1 MQKKWLYS
9 SMAVSALTLSLLA
22 ACSGDN
28 GTDGK
33 DGKDG
38 SDGASGVSCT
48 VESLSDSSGYKI
60 LCGGDSVG
68 VLLNG
73 TDGDNGANGRYG
85 SGCYVEAFDDSTG
98 FDVYCNEKKVGTL
111 VNGADGANGTNGESC
126 TAKSVDGGYELTCG
140 DSIIG
145 VITNG
150 TDGSNGTSC
159 VAEES
164 STGNGFDLYCAGE
177 LVGTI
182 TNGAGCTLVDNDNG
196 TVTQT
201 CGEDEVIIYKAL
213 CGSVSYDPAKYACE
227 DNTVKKYCFKIDEE
241 TGDTTKT
248 AYDTTTS
255 YCHTSGEVM
264 NLGTCGEV
272 SFEEE
277 TQYCSKDLTVEEKVA
292 CGSAKYNPEIEYCS
306 SDAVVDT
313 LDTCNITLPNGSGSM
328 VELYNPEAYYC
339 ATDNS
344 GSSVVVSVALLSECG
359 KERYN
364 PELSYCSEDNEVITY
379 EYCDG
384 VKYSPATQYCED
396 DEVMDKLACGEEDD
410 AVLYI
415 PSEKYCSKDG
425 EVKDLAR
432 CGAEGATVKLYNP
445 ESTIC
450 DIRDYNLYNY
460 TTIGDQ
466 VWTATDMK
474 YSGQSGNVGKT
485 RAQYSSA
492 RYYTWSE
499 AMGLASTYQTSI
511 WNENEEGEGIQGVC
525 PNGWHI
531 PSLTE
536 VNALRAY
543 LGKTYEGCENGE
555 GECGQA
561 LKALDWDEGTDKYGF
576 TATNTGYGYDVTTT
590 NWNQTYTNTYWGDQ
604 NGFYM
609 WTSKQTDDNA
619 DGTKATR
626 FSILDDEATFT
637 QTTALKTNRF
647 PVRCIKD

>member
-9 SMAVSALTLSLLA
+9 SMAVSALTLSVLA

-28 GTDGK
+28 GSNGK
-33 DGKDG
+33 DGTDG
-38 SDGASGVSCT
+38 ENGTSCT

-85 SGCYVEAFDDSTG
+85 SGCYIEPFDDSTG
-98 FDVYCNEKKVGTL
+98 YDVYCNEKKVGTL
-111 VNGADGANGTNGESC
+111 VNGEDGANGESC

-140 DSIIG
+140 DSVIG
-145 VITNG
+145 TIKNG
-150 TDGSNGTSC
+150 TGC

-164 STGNGFDLYCAGE
+164 STGNGFDLYCAGK

-182 TNGAGCTLVDNDNG
+182 SDGTGCTVVDNGNG

-213 CGSVSYDPAKYACE
+213 CGSVSYDPTKYACE
-227 DNTVKKYCFKIDEE
+227 DNTVLKYCFKIDEE

-248 AYDTTTS
+248 PYDTTRF
-255 YCHTSGEVM
+255 YCHTTGEVM
-264 NLGTCGEV
+264 ELGTCGEV
-272 SFEEE
+272 SFETE
-277 TQYCSKDLTVEEKVA
+277 TQYCSKDLSVEEKVA
-292 CGSAKYNPEIEYCS
+292 CGSDKYNPEIEYCT
-306 SDAVVDT
+306 SDEVVET
-313 LDTCNITLPNGSGSM
+313 LASCMITLPNGSGRM
-328 VELYNPEAYYC
+328 EELYNPEAYYC

-344 GSSVVVSVALLSECG
+344 GSSVVVSVAALEKCG
-359 KERYN
+359 KKLFN
-364 PELSYCSEDNEVITY
+364 PELSYCSEDKEVITY

-384 VKYSPATQYCED
+384 VKYSPVNQYCED
-396 DEVMDKLACGEEDD
+396 NMVINKLVCGEEED
-410 AVLYI
+410 AELYI

-425 EVKDLAR
+425 KVTDLAR
-432 CGAEGATVKLYNP
+432 CGAEGTTGKLYNP
-445 ESTIC
+445 ELTIC

-474 YSGQSGNVGKT
+474 YSGQSGNVGT
-485 RAQYSSA
+485 TNNQFSSA
-492 RYYTWSE
+492 RYYNWSE

-511 WNENEEGEGIQGVC
+511 WNDNEEGEGIQGVC
-525 PNGWHI
+525 PNGWHV

-543 LGKTYEGCENGE
+543 LGETYEGCKNGE

-561 LKALDWDEGTDKYGF
+561 LKALGWDEGTDEYGF
-576 TATNTGYGYDVTTT
+576 SATNTGYAYVTTRYGR
-590 NWNQTYTNTYWGDQ
+590 TYTDWAQD
-604 NGFYM
+604 GFYM
-609 WTSKQTDDNA
+609 WTSKQTDDGANA
-619 DGTKATR
+619 TQATR
-626 FSILDDEATFT
+626 FSILDDATTFT
-637 QTTALKTNRF
+637 QTLALKTNRF

>member
-1 MQKKWLYS
+1 
-9 SMAVSALTLSLLA
+9 MAVSALTLSVLA

-28 GTDGK
+28 GSNGK
-33 DGKDG
+33 DGTDG
-38 SDGASGVSCT
+38 ENGTSCT

-85 SGCYVEAFDDSTG
+85 SGCYIEPFDDSTG
-98 FDVYCNEKKVGTL
+98 YDVYCNEKKVGTL
-111 VNGADGANGTNGESC
+111 VNGEDGANGESC

-140 DSIIG
+140 DSVIG
-145 VITNG
+145 TIKNG
-150 TDGSNGTSC
+150 TGC

-164 STGNGFDLYCAGE
+164 STGNGFDLYCAGK

-182 TNGAGCTLVDNDNG
+182 SDGTGCTVVDNGNG

-213 CGSVSYDPAKYACE
+213 CGSVSYDPTKYACE
-227 DNTVKKYCFKIDEE
+227 DNTVLKYCFKIDEKN
-241 TGDTTKT
+241 GDTTKT
-248 AYDTTTS
+248 AYDTTAY
-255 YCHTSGEVM
+255 YCHTTGEVRE
-264 NLGTCGEV
+264 LGDCDGV
-272 SFEEE
+272 SYEEE
-277 TQYCSKDLTVEEKVA
+277 TQYCSKENTIEEKVA
-292 CGSAKYNPEIEYCS
+292 CGSAKYNPELQYCTS
-306 SDAVVDT
+306 ADEVVEDLAV
-313 LDTCNITLPNGSGSM
+313 CEITLPNGSGSM
-328 VELYNPEAYYC
+328 IERYNPEAYYC

-344 GSSVVVSVALLSECG
+344 GSSVVVSVAALSKCG
-359 KERYN
+359 KELFN
-364 PELSYCSEDNEVITY
+364 PELSYCSEDKEVIDY
-379 EYCDG
+379 GFCNG
-384 VKYSPATQYCED
+384 VKYSPATKYCED
-396 DEVMDKLACGEEDD
+396 NQVIDKIACGEEED
-410 AVLYI
+410 AELYN
-415 PSEKYCSKDG
+415 PNEKYCSKDG

-432 CGAEGATVKLYNP
+432 CGAEGATGNLYNP
-445 ESTIC
+445 ELTIC

-474 YSGQSGNVGKT
+474 YSGQSGSSVGTT

-511 WNENEEGEGIQGVC
+511 WNENKEGEGIQGVC

-543 LGKTYEGCENGE
+543 LGKTYDGCENGE

-561 LKALDWDEGTDKYGF
+561 LKALGWDEGTDEYGF
-576 TATNTGYGYDVTTT
+576 SATNTGYSSNAGRYP
-590 NWNQTYTNTYWGDQ
+590 WNQ

-609 WTSKQTDDNA
+609 WTSMQTNDNA
-619 DGTKATR
+619 VANQATR
-626 FSILDDEATFT
+626 FALLVGETTFT
-637 QTTALKTNRF
+637 QTTAPKTNRF

>member
-1 MQKKWLYS
+1 
-9 SMAVSALTLSLLA
+9 MAVSALTLSVLA

-28 GTDGK
+28 GSNGK
-33 DGKDG
+33 DGTDG
-38 SDGASGVSCT
+38 ENGTSCT

-85 SGCYVEAFDDSTG
+85 SGCYIEPFEDSTG
-98 FDVYCNEKKVGTL
+98 YDVYCNEKKVGTL
-111 VNGADGANGTNGESC
+111 VNGEDGANGESC

-140 DSIIG
+140 DSLIG
-145 VITNG
+145 TIKNG
-150 TDGSNGTSC
+150 TGC

-164 STGNGFDLYCAGE
+164 STGNGFDLYCAGK

-182 TNGAGCTLVDNDNG
+182 SDGTGCTVVDNGNG

-201 CGEDEVIIYKAL
+201 CGEDEVVIYKAL
-213 CGSVSYDPAKYACE
+213 CGSVSYDPTKYACE

-248 AYDTTTS
+248 AYDTTTH
-255 YCHTSGEVM
+255 YCHTSGEVRA
-264 NLGTCGEV
+264 LGTCGEV

-277 TQYCSKDLTVEEKVA
+277 TQYCSKENTVDEKVA
-292 CGSAKYNPEIEYCS
+292 CGSAKYNPETQYCT
-306 SDAVVDT
+306 SDEVVES
-313 LDTCNITLPNGSGSM
+313 LASCMITLPNGSGRM
-328 VELYNPEAYYC
+328 EELYNPEAYYC

-344 GSSVVVSVALLSECG
+344 GSSVVVSVAALSKCG
-359 KERYN
+359 KKLYN
-364 PELSYCSEDNEVITY
+364 PELSYCSEDKEVITY

-384 VKYSPATQYCED
+384 VKYSPVNQYCED
-396 DEVMDKLACGEEDD
+396 NMVINKLVCGEEED
-410 AVLYI
+410 AELYN

-425 EVKDLAR
+425 EVKDLVR
-432 CGAEGATVKLYNP
+432 CGAEGTTGKLYNP
-445 ESTIC
+445 ELTIC

-474 YSGQSGNVGKT
+474 YSGQSGNVGT
-485 RAQYSSA
+485 TNTQYSSA
-492 RYYTWSE
+492 RYYNWSE

-511 WNENEEGEGIQGVC
+511 WNDNEEGEGIQGVC
-525 PNGWHI
+525 PNGWHV

-543 LGKTYEGCENGE
+543 LGETYEGCKNGE

-561 LKALDWDEGTDKYGF
+561 LKALGWDEGTDEYGF
-576 TATNTGYGYDVTTT
+576 SATNTGYAYVTTRYGR
-590 NWNQTYTNTYWGDQ
+590 TYTDWAQD
-604 NGFYM
+604 GFYM
-609 WTSKQTDDNA
+609 WTSKQTDDGANA
-619 DGTKATR
+619 TQATR
-626 FSILDDEATFT
+626 FSILDDATTFT
-637 QTTALKTNRF
+637 QATALKTNRY

>member
-9 SMAVSALTLSLLA
+9 SMAVSALTLSVLA

-28 GTDGK
+28 GSNGK
-33 DGKDG
+33 DGADG
-38 SDGASGVSCT
+38 ENGTSCT

-85 SGCYVEAFDDSTG
+85 SGCYIEPFDDSTG
-98 FDVYCNEKKVGTL
+98 YDVYCNDKKVGTL
-111 VNGADGANGTNGESC
+111 VNGEDGANGESC

-140 DSIIG
+140 DSVIG
-145 VITNG
+145 TIKNG
-150 TDGSNGTSC
+150 TGC

-164 STGNGFDLYCAGE
+164 STGNGFDLYCAGK

-182 TNGAGCTLVDNDNG
+182 SDGTGCTVVDNGNG

-201 CGEDEVIIYKAL
+201 CGEDEVVIYKAL
-213 CGSVSYDPAKYACE
+213 CGSVSYDPTKYACE
-227 DNTVKKYCFKIDEE
+227 DNTVLKYCFKIDEE
-241 TGDTTKT
+241 SGDTTKT
-248 AYDTTTS
+248 AYDTTTH
-255 YCHTSGEVM
+255 YCHTSGEVRE
-264 NLGTCGEV
+264 LGDCDGV

-277 TQYCSKDLTVEEKVA
+277 TQYCSKENTIEEKVA
-292 CGSAKYNPEIEYCS
+292 CGSDKYNPETQYCT
-306 SDAVVDT
+306 SDEVVET
-313 LDTCNITLPNGSGSM
+313 LASCMITLPNGSGRM
-328 VELYNPEAYYC
+328 EELYNPEAYYC

-344 GSSVVVSVALLSECG
+344 GSSVVVSVAALEKCG
-359 KERYN
+359 KELFN
-364 PELSYCSEDNEVITY
+364 PELSYCSEDKEVITY

-384 VKYSPATQYCED
+384 VKYSPVTQYCED
-396 DEVMDKLACGEEDD
+396 NQVINKLACGEEED
-410 AVLYI
+410 AELYI

-425 EVKDLAR
+425 KVTDLAR
-432 CGAEGATVKLYNP
+432 CGAEGTTGKLYNP
-445 ESTIC
+445 ELTIC

-474 YSGQSGNVGKT
+474 YSGQSGSTVGTT
-485 RAQYSSA
+485 RNQFSSA
-492 RYYTWSE
+492 RYYNWSE
-499 AMGLASTYQTSI
+499 AMGLASTYQTNI
-511 WNENEEGEGIQGVC
+511 WNENKEGEGIQGVC

-561 LKALDWDEGTDKYGF
+561 LKALGWDEGTDEYGF
-576 TATNTGYGYDVTTT
+576 TATNTGYASVTNSYYSNTT
-590 NWNQTYTNTYWGDQ
+590 WTQ

-609 WTSKQTDDNA
+609 WTSMQTNDNA
-619 DGTKATR
+619 VANQATR
-626 FSILDDEATFT
+626 FALLTGETAFT
-637 QTTALKTNRF
+637 QTTAPKSYRF

>member
-1 MQKKWLYS
+1 
-9 SMAVSALTLSLLA
+9 MAVSALTLSVLA

-28 GTDGK
+28 GSNGK
-33 DGKDG
+33 DGTDG
-38 SDGASGVSCT
+38 ENGTSCT

-85 SGCYVEAFDDSTG
+85 SGCYIEPFDDSTG
-98 FDVYCNEKKVGTL
+98 YDVYCNEKKVGTL
-111 VNGADGANGTNGESC
+111 VNGEDGANGESC

-140 DSIIG
+140 DSVIG
-145 VITNG
+145 TIKNG
-150 TDGSNGTSC
+150 TGC

-164 STGNGFDLYCAGE
+164 STGNGFDLYCAGK

-182 TNGAGCTLVDNDNG
+182 SDGTGCTVVDNGNG

-213 CGSVSYDPAKYACE
+213 CGSVSYDPTKYACE
-227 DNTVKKYCFKIDEE
+227 ENTVKKYCFKIDEK
-241 TGDTTKT
+241 TGDTTETT

-264 NLGTCGEV
+264 DLGTCGEV
-272 SFEEE
+272 SFETE
-277 TQYCSKDLTVEEKVA
+277 THYCSKEKTVEEKVA
-292 CGSAKYNPEIEYCS
+292 CGSAKYNPEIEYCTS
-306 SDAVVDT
+306 ADEVVKPLASCT
-313 LDTCNITLPNGSGSM
+313 ITLPNGTGEM
-328 VELYNPEAYYC
+328 EELYNPEAYYC

-344 GSSVVVSVALLSECG
+344 VVPAVVSVAALEKCG
-359 KERYN
+359 KKLYN
-364 PELSYCSEDNEVITY
+364 PELSYCSEDKEVITY

-384 VKYSPATQYCED
+384 VKYSPVNKYCED
-396 DEVMDKLACGEEDD
+396 NVVMDKLACGEEED
-410 AVLYI
+410 AELYN

-432 CGAEGATVKLYNP
+432 CGAEGVTGKLYNP
-445 ESTIC
+445 ELTIC

-474 YSGQSGNVGKT
+474 YSGQSGNVGT
-485 RAQYSSA
+485 THTDYGNS
-492 RYYTWSE
+492 RYYNWSE
-499 AMGLASTYQTSI
+499 AMGLANTYQTTI
-511 WNENEEGEGIQGVC
+511 WNDNDEGEGIQGVC

-543 LGKTYEGCENGE
+543 LGKTYEGCENAE

-561 LKALDWDEGTDKYGF
+561 LKALGWDEGTDEYGF
-576 TATNTGYGYDVTTT
+576 SATNTGYNNGNNVYQSR
-590 NWNQTYTNTYWGDQ
+590 NWNQD
-604 NGFYM
+604 GFYM
-609 WTSKQTDDNA
+609 WTSKQTDDGAVANQ
-619 DGTKATR
+619 ATR
-626 FSILDDEATFT
+626 FSILDDATTFT
-637 QTTALKTNRF
+637 QTVAQKSYRY

>member
-1 MQKKWLYS
+1 
-9 SMAVSALTLSLLA
+9 MAVSALTLSVLA

-28 GTDGK
+28 GSNGK
-33 DGKDG
+33 DGADG
-38 SDGASGVSCT
+38 ENGTSCT

-85 SGCYVEAFDDSTG
+85 SGCYIEPFEDSTG
-98 FDVYCNEKKVGTL
+98 YDVYCNEKKVGTL
-111 VNGADGANGTNGESC
+111 VNGEDGANGESC

-140 DSIIG
+140 DSVIG
-145 VITNG
+145 TIKNG
-150 TDGSNGTSC
+150 TGC

-164 STGNGFDLYCAGE
+164 SDGNGFDLYCAGK

-182 TNGAGCTLVDNDNG
+182 SDGTGCTVVDNGNG

-213 CGSVSYDPAKYACE
+213 CGSVSYDPTKYACE
-227 DNTVKKYCFKIDEE
+227 DNTVLKYCFNIDEK

-248 AYDTTTS
+248 AYDTTAY
-255 YCHTSGEVM
+255 YCHTTGEVM
-264 NLGTCGEV
+264 ELGTCGEV
-272 SFEEE
+272 SFETE
-277 TQYCSKDLTVEEKVA
+277 TQYCSKEKTVEEKVA
-292 CGSAKYNPEIEYCS
+292 CGSDKYNPETQYCT
-306 SDAVVDT
+306 SDEVVET
-313 LDTCNITLPNGSGSM
+313 LASCMITLPNGSGRM
-328 VELYNPEAYYC
+328 EELYNPEAYYC

-344 GSSVVVSVALLSECG
+344 GSSVVVSVAALEKCG
-359 KERYN
+359 KELFN
-364 PELSYCSEDNEVITY
+364 PELSYCSEDKEVITY

-384 VKYSPATQYCED
+384 VKYSPVNQYCED
-396 DEVMDKLACGEEDD
+396 NMVINKLVCGEEED
-410 AVLYI
+410 AELYN

-425 EVKDLAR
+425 EVKDLVR
-432 CGAEGATVKLYNP
+432 CGAEGTTGKLYNP
-445 ESTIC
+445 ELTIC

-474 YSGQSGNVGKT
+474 YSGQSGNVGT
-485 RAQYSSA
+485 TNTQYSSA
-492 RYYTWSE
+492 RYYNWSE

-511 WNENEEGEGIQGVC
+511 WNDNEEGEGIQGVC
-525 PNGWHI
+525 PNGWHV

-543 LGKTYEGCENGE
+543 LGETYEGCKNGE

-561 LKALDWDEGTDKYGF
+561 LKALGWDEGTDEYGF
-576 TATNTGYGYDVTTT
+576 SATNTGYAYVTTRYGR
-590 NWNQTYTNTYWGDQ
+590 TYTDWAQD
-604 NGFYM
+604 GFYM
-609 WTSKQTDDNA
+609 WTSKQTDDGANA
-619 DGTKATR
+619 TQATR
-626 FSILDDEATFT
+626 FSILDDATTFT
-637 QTTALKTNRF
+637 QTLALKTNRF

>member
-9 SMAVSALTLSLLA
+9 SMAVSALTLSVLA

-28 GTDGK
+28 GSNGK
-33 DGKDG
+33 DGTDG
-38 SDGASGVSCT
+38 ENGTSCT

-85 SGCYVEAFDDSTG
+85 SGCYIEPFDDSTG
-98 FDVYCNEKKVGTL
+98 YDVYCNEKKVGTL
-111 VNGADGANGTNGESC
+111 VNGEDGANGESC

-140 DSIIG
+140 DSVIG
-145 VITNG
+145 TIKNG
-150 TDGSNGTSC
+150 TGC

-164 STGNGFDLYCAGE
+164 SDGNGFELYCAGK

-182 TNGAGCTLVDNDNG
+182 SDGTGCTVVDNGNG

-213 CGSVSYDPAKYACE
+213 CGSVSYDPTKYACE
-227 DNTVKKYCFKIDEE
+227 DNTVKKYCFKIDEK
-241 TGDTTKT
+241 TGDTTETT
-248 AYDTTTS
+248 AYDTTKF

-264 NLGTCGEV
+264 ELSTCGEV
-272 SFEEE
+272 SFETE
-277 TQYCSKDLTVEEKVA
+277 THYCSKEKTVEEKVA
-292 CGSAKYNPEIEYCS
+292 CGSDKYNPEIEYCS
-306 SDAVVDT
+306 SDEVVETLAV
-313 LDTCNITLPNGSGSM
+313 CEITLPNGSGSM
-328 VELYNPEAYYC
+328 VERYNPEAYYC

-344 GSSVVVSVALLSECG
+344 VSPAVVSVAALKKCG
-359 KERYN
+359 KELYN
-364 PELSYCSEDNEVITY
+364 PELSYCSEDNEIITY
-379 EYCDG
+379 ESCDG
-384 VKYSPATQYCED
+384 VKYSPATHYCED
-396 DEVMDKLACGEEDD
+396 KQVINKIACGEEED
-410 AVLYI
+410 AELYN
-415 PSEKYCSKDG
+415 PNEKYCSKDG
-425 EVKDLAR
+425 EVKDRAR
-432 CGAEGATVKLYNP
+432 CGAEGTTGKLYNP
-445 ESTIC
+445 ELTIC

-474 YSGQSGNVGKT
+474 YSGQSGNVVGT
-485 RAQYSSA
+485 THTDYGDS
-492 RYYTWSE
+492 RYYNWSE

-511 WNENEEGEGIQGVC
+511 WNENKEGEGIQGVC

-543 LGKTYEGCENGE
+543 LGETYDGCENGE

-561 LKALDWDEGTDKYGF
+561 LKARGWDDATDEYGF
-576 TATNTGYGYDVTTT
+576 TATNTGYASVTTR
-590 NWNQTYTNTYWGDQ
+590 NGRTYTTWTQD
-604 NGFYM
+604 GFYM
-609 WTSKQTDDNA
+609 WTSMQSNDNA

-626 FSILDDEATFT
+626 FSILDDATTFT
-637 QTTALKTNRF
+637 QTTAPKTNRF

>member
-9 SMAVSALTLSLLA
+9 SMAVSALTLSVLA

-28 GTDGK
+28 GSNGK
-33 DGKDG
+33 DGTDG
-38 SDGASGVSCT
+38 ENGTSCT

-85 SGCYVEAFDDSTG
+85 SGCYIEPFDDSTG
-98 FDVYCNEKKVGTL
+98 YDVYCNEKKVGTL
-111 VNGADGANGTNGESC
+111 VNGEDGANGESC

-140 DSIIG
+140 DSVIG
-145 VITNG
+145 TIKNG
-150 TDGSNGTSC
+150 TGC

-164 STGNGFDLYCAGE
+164 SDGNGFDLYCAGK

-182 TNGAGCTLVDNDNG
+182 SDGTGCTVVDNGNG

-213 CGSVSYDPAKYACE
+213 CGSVSYDPTKYACE
-227 DNTVKKYCFKIDEE
+227 DNTVLKYCFKIDEK

-248 AYDTTTS
+248 AYDTTAY
-255 YCHTSGEVM
+255 YCHTTGEVM
-264 NLGTCGEV
+264 ELGTCGEV
-272 SFEEE
+272 SFETE
-277 TQYCSKDLTVEEKVA
+277 TQYCSKEKTVEEKVA
-292 CGSAKYNPEIEYCS
+292 CGSDKYNPETQYCT
-306 SDAVVDT
+306 SDDEVET
-313 LDTCNITLPNGSGSM
+313 LASCMITLPNGSGRM
-328 VELYNPEAYYC
+328 EELYNPEAYYC

-344 GSSVVVSVALLSECG
+344 GSSVVVSVAALEKCG
-359 KERYN
+359 KELFN
-364 PELSYCSEDNEVITY
+364 PELSYCSEDKEVITY

-384 VKYSPATQYCED
+384 VKYSPVNQYCED
-396 DEVMDKLACGEEDD
+396 NMVINKLVCGEEED
-410 AVLYI
+410 AELYN

-425 EVKDLAR
+425 EVKDLVR
-432 CGAEGATVKLYNP
+432 CGAEGTTGKLYNP
-445 ESTIC
+445 ELTIC

-474 YSGQSGNVGKT
+474 YSGQSGNVGT
-485 RAQYSSA
+485 TNTQYSSA
-492 RYYTWSE
+492 RYYNWSE

-511 WNENEEGEGIQGVC
+511 WNDNEEGEGIQGVC
-525 PNGWHI
+525 PNGWHV

-543 LGKTYEGCENGE
+543 LGKTYEGCKNGE

-561 LKALDWDEGTDKYGF
+561 LKALGWDEGTDEYGF
-576 TATNTGYGYDVTTT
+576 SATNTGYAYVTTRYGR
-590 NWNQTYTNTYWGDQ
+590 TYTDWAQD
-604 NGFYM
+604 GFYM
-609 WTSKQTDDNA
+609 WTSKQTDDGANA
-619 DGTKATR
+619 TQATR
-626 FSILDDEATFT
+626 FSILDDATTFT
-637 QTTALKTNRF
+637 QTLALKTNRF

>member
-1 MQKKWLYS
+1 
-9 SMAVSALTLSLLA
+9 MAVSALTLSVLA

-28 GTDGK
+28 GSNGK
-33 DGKDG
+33 DGADG
-38 SDGASGVSCT
+38 ENGTSCT

-85 SGCYVEAFDDSTG
+85 SGCYIEPFDDSTG
-98 FDVYCNEKKVGTL
+98 YDVYCNEKKVGTL
-111 VNGADGANGTNGESC
+111 VNGEDGANGESC

-140 DSIIG
+140 DSVIG
-145 VITNG
+145 TIKNG
-150 TDGSNGTSC
+150 TGC

-164 STGNGFDLYCAGE
+164 STGNGFDLYCAGK

-182 TNGAGCTLVDNDNG
+182 SDGTGCTVVDNGNG

-213 CGSVSYDPAKYACE
+213 CGSVSYDPTKYACE
-227 DNTVKKYCFKIDEE
+227 DNTVLKYCFMIDEK

-248 AYDTTTS
+248 AYDTTTH
-255 YCHTSGEVM
+255 YCHTSGEVRE
-264 NLGTCGEV
+264 LGDCDGV
-272 SFEEE
+272 SFETE
-277 TQYCSKDLTVEEKVA
+277 TQYCSKENTVEEKVA
-292 CGSAKYNPEIEYCS
+292 CGSDKYNPEIEYCS
-306 SDAVVDT
+306 ADEVVED
-313 LDTCNITLPNGSGSM
+313 LASCKITLPNGTGEM

-344 GSSVVVSVALLSECG
+344 GSSVVVSVAALEKCG
-359 KERYN
+359 KKLYN
-364 PELSYCSEDNEVITY
+364 PELSYCSEDNEIIDY
-379 EYCDG
+379 GSCDG

-396 DEVMDKLACGEEDD
+396 NQVIDKIACGEEED
-410 AVLYI
+410 AELYN
-415 PSEKYCSKDG
+415 PSEQYCSKDE
-425 EVKDLAR
+425 EVKDLVR
-432 CGAEGATVKLYNP
+432 CGAEGATGKLYNP
-445 ESTIC
+445 ELTIC

-474 YSGQSGNVGKT
+474 YSGQSGNSVGT
-485 RAQYSSA
+485 THTDYGDS
-492 RYYTWSE
+492 RYYNWSE
-499 AMGLASTYQTSI
+499 AMGLASTYQESI
-511 WNENEEGEGIQGVC
+511 WNENKEGEGIQGVC

-561 LKALDWDEGTDKYGF
+561 LKALGWDEGTDEYDF
-576 TATNTGYGYDVTTT
+576 SATNTGYNNGGSVYFSR
-590 NWNQTYTNTYWGDQ
+590 NWAQ

-609 WTSKQTDDNA
+609 WTSMQSNDNA
-619 DGTKATR
+619 DGTQATR
-626 FSILDDEATFT
+626 FSILDDATTFT
-637 QTTALKTNRF
+637 QTTAPKSYRF

>member
-9 SMAVSALTLSLLA
+9 SMAVSALTLSVLA

-28 GTDGK
+28 GSNGK
-33 DGKDG
+33 DGTDG
-38 SDGASGVSCT
+38 ENGTSCT

-85 SGCYVEAFDDSTG
+85 SGCYIEPFDDSTG
-98 FDVYCNEKKVGTL
+98 YDVYCNEKKVGTL
-111 VNGADGANGTNGESC
+111 VNGEDGANGESC

-140 DSIIG
+140 DSVIG
-145 VITNG
+145 TIKNG
-150 TDGSNGTSC
+150 TGC

-164 STGNGFDLYCAGE
+164 SSGNGFDLYCAGK

-182 TNGAGCTLVDNDNG
+182 SDGTGCTVVDNGNG

-213 CGSVSYDPAKYACE
+213 CGSVSYDPTKYACE
-227 DNTVKKYCFKIDEE
+227 DNTVKKYCFKIDEK
-241 TGDTTKT
+241 TGDTTETT
-248 AYDTTTS
+248 AYDTTTH
-255 YCHTSGEVM
+255 YCHTSGEVRA
-264 NLGTCGEV
+264 LGTCGEV

-277 TQYCSKDLTVEEKVA
+277 TQYCSKENTVEEKVA
-292 CGSAKYNPEIEYCS
+292 CGSAKYNPELQYCTS
-306 SDAVVDT
+306 ADEVVEDLAV
-313 LDTCNITLPNGSGSM
+313 CEITLPNGSGSM
-328 VELYNPEAYYC
+328 IERYNPEAYYC

-344 GSSVVVSVALLSECG
+344 VSPAVVSVAALSKCG
-359 KERYN
+359 KKLFN
-364 PELSYCSEDNEVITY
+364 PELSYCSEDKEVIDY
-379 EYCDG
+379 GFCNG
-384 VKYSPATQYCED
+384 VKYSPATKYCED
-396 DEVMDKLACGEEDD
+396 NQVIDKIACGEEED
-410 AVLYI
+410 AELYN
-415 PSEKYCSKDG
+415 PNEKYCSKDG

-432 CGAEGATVKLYNP
+432 CGAEGATGNLYNP
-445 ESTIC
+445 ELTIC

-460 TTIGDQ
+460 TTIGNQ

-474 YSGQSGNVGKT
+474 YSGQSGSSVGT
-485 RAQYSSA
+485 TNNQFSSA
-492 RYYTWSE
+492 RYYNWSE
-499 AMGLASTYQTSI
+499 AMGLESTYQNSI
-511 WNENEEGEGIQGVC
+511 WNENKEGEGIQGVC

-543 LGKTYEGCENGE
+543 LGKKYEGCENGE

-561 LKALDWDEGTDKYGF
+561 LKALGWDEGTDEYGF
-576 TATNTGYGYDVTTT
+576 SATNTGYGYSGNWNST
-590 NWNQTYTNTYWGDQ
+590 NWAQ

-609 WTSKQTDDNA
+609 WTSMQSNDNA

-626 FSILDDEATFT
+626 FSILDDATTFT
-637 QTTALKTNRF
+637 QTTAQKSYRF